1 MIEFRQKVF
10 SEYDAMKSLYNELM
24 RKDSPWR
31 YKIKVID
38 TSSLLPVLRGN
49 NVVIERFVISTQAFK
64 KDKFRMYLKIG
75 AKAKMP
81 DGVRLP
87 GKPVN
92 KKLWDSSLKMNAPK
106 FFQKNNSELEQR
118 EFDEPNKKNNKKK
131 NNGGGGGNGDIYGN
145 IEFGH
150 IAIEREMT
158 MPRGETLEYDKK
170 ERSIVLEFDSIQ
182 DAVAALNILP
192 FGLNYNMYLLDV

>member
-24 RKDSPWR
+24 RKDSQWR

-38 TSSLLPVLRGN
+38 TSSLLPVLKGN
-49 NVVIERFVISTQAFK
+49 SVVIERFVIST
-64 KDKFRMYLKIG
+64 R

-87 GKPVN
+87 GTPIN
-92 KKLWDSSLKMNAPK
+92 KKLWDTSLKLGGVAK
-106 FFQKNNSELEQR
+106 FFQKTSSEIEFR
-118 EFDEPNKKNNKKK
+118 EKLFDNNKKK
-131 NNGGGGGNGDIYGN
+131 KKNNNDGGGDINSG
-145 IEFGH
+145 IDFGRVS
-150 IAIEREMT
+150 IEREMT
-158 MPRGETLEYDKK
+158 IPRGETLEYDKK
-170 ERSIVLEFDSIQ
+170 ERSIVLEFDSIP

-192 FGLNYNMYLLDV
+192 FGLNYNIYLLDV

>member
-38 TSSLLPVLRGN
+38 TSSLLPILRGN

-64 KDKFRMYLKIG
+64 KDKFRMYLKVG

-87 GKPVN
+87 GYTKN
-92 KKLWDSSLKMNAPK
+92 KKLWDTSLKLNGNTR
-106 FFQKNNSELEQR
+106 FFQKSSSEIEFR
-118 EFDEPNKKNNKKK
+118 EKDFGKGGD
-131 NNGGGGGNGDIYGN
+131 GGGGGDIQASLD
-145 IEFGH
+145 FGR
-150 IAIEREMT
+150 ISVERET
-158 MPRGETLEYDKK
+158 TIPRGVTLEYDKK

-182 DAVAALNILP
+182 DAIKALDVLP

>member
-64 KDKFRMYLKIG
+64 RDKFRMYLKIG

-87 GKPVN
+87 GYTKN
-92 KKLWDSSLKMNAPK
+92 KKLWDTSLRLNGNTR
-106 FFQKNNSELEQR
+106 FFQRNNSEIEFR
-118 EFDEPNKKNNKKK
+118 EKDFGKGGD
-131 NNGGGGGNGDIYGN
+131 NGGGGDIQAGLD
-145 IEFGH
+145 FGR
-150 IAIEREMT
+150 ISVERET
-158 MPRGETLEYDKK
+158 TIPRGVTLEYDKK

-182 DAVAALNILP
+182 DAIKALDVLP

>member
-31 YKIKVID
+31 YKIRVID

-64 KDKFRMYLKIG
+64 HDKYRMYLKVG

-81 DGVRLP
+81 EGVRLP
-87 GKPVN
+87 GRN
-92 KKLWDSSLKMNAPK
+92 TSKKLWDTSIKLSGSAK
-106 FFQKNNSELEQR
+106 FFQKNNSETEFR
-118 EFDEPNKKNNKKK
+118 EKLFDNNKKNNNN
-131 NNGGGGGNGDIYGN
+131 NNGGGGDINSG
-145 IEFGH
+145 IDFGRVS
-150 IAIEREMT
+150 IEREMT
-158 MPRGETLEYDKK
+158 IPRGETLEYDKK
-170 ERSIVLEFDSIQ
+170 ERSIVLEFESIP

>member
-10 SEYDAMKSLYNELM
+10 SEYDAMKGLYNELM

-38 TSSLLPVLRGN
+38 TSSLLPILRGN

-64 KDKFRMYLKIG
+64 KDKFRMYLKVG

-87 GKPVN
+87 GYTKN
-92 KKLWDSSLKMNAPK
+92 KKLWDTSLKLNGNTR
-106 FFQKNNSELEQR
+106 FFQKSSSEIEFR
-118 EFDEPNKKNNKKK
+118 EKDFGKGGD
-131 NNGGGGGNGDIYGN
+131 GGGGGDIQASLD
-145 IEFGH
+145 FGR
-150 IAIEREMT
+150 ISVERET
-158 MPRGETLEYDKK
+158 TIPRGVTLEYDKK

-182 DAVAALNILP
+182 DAIKALDVLP